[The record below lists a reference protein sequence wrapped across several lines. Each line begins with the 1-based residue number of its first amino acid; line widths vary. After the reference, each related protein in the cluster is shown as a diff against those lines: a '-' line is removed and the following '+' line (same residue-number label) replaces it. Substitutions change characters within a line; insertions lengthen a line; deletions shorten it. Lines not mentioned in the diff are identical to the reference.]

1 MSEVTPFNLVNPI
14 PKHRLVKIYDSNNVD
29 IANGVPLI
37 FNDEIGFKI
46 SSKYGQ
52 LWQGSSSNLL
62 TILASKGIPSG
73 QFALQG
79 LQIWNSTD
87 PIKLSF
93 SVHIEMDTDPINEVL
108 NPIKSI
114 MCTVLPYYPE
124 GDKGVTVD
132 TDLKTGLVEKHF
144 NLKLKTLVPP
154 GPNIQTIVEEMTN
167 GTSHAENTYTLKM
180 GYFTFNNMI
189 ITGADPKFSKDVC
202 YINGKA
208 YPISAD
214 LSLDIESIEVATT
227 NMINDILS

>member
-14 PKHRLVKIYDSNNVD
+14 PKHRLVKIYDSNDVD

-37 FNDEIGFKI
+37 FDDEFGFKV

-52 LWQGSSSNLL
+52 LWQGSSSNLQTL
-62 TILASKGIPSG
+62 LASKGIPSG

-93 SVHIEMDTDPINEVL
+93 SVHVEMDTDPINEVL

-114 MCTVLPYYPE
+114 MCKVLPHY
-124 GDKGVTVD
+124 GNGQTVD
-132 TDLKTGLVEKHF
+132 TDIQTGFVEKHF

-154 GPNIQTIVEEMTN
+154 GPNIQTIVEEM
-167 GTSHAENTYTLKM
+167 SASSKHASNTYTLKM
-180 GYFTFNNMI
+180 GYFTFNNMV

-202 YINGKA
+202 YVSGKP